1 MFGLGKPR
9 HQKWVLAILDRVSG
23 KLTPY
28 EITEVRELVLNHEQP
43 VAALNL
49 ISGWL
54 YEHQVEISPE
64 DFEAIRSACK
74 KMKMHDANWE
84 VLSAIVRE

>member
-23 KLTPY
+23 KLTAN
-28 EITEVRELVLNHEQP
+28 EIAEVRGLVINHEQP
-43 VAALNL
+43 AAALNL

-64 DFEAIRSACK
+64 DFEAIRSACE
-74 KMKMHDANWE
+74 KMEMHDANWE
-84 VLSAIVRE
+84 MLGAIVRE